1 MNLPSIPVQSTTV
14 SHPRF
19 HDSRTGESASAA
31 EFDRWTISLSAID
44 SFLQGKG
51 REVVEN
57 IAERMCRRAE
67 HQQGTKS
74 FNLSN
79 LKNDFDACGLPVDSS
94 HGRSKE
100 QKVKIVTGLIL
111 RLQTE
116 ANSGIAERPL
126 GQSFCALMK
135 QSESSIAEGM
145 QQLLDEI
152 NGHFVGKPLAM
163 TKPATHDGDG
173 KGDDLASQY
182 SKQPSSSTP
191 TASSAVTPV
200 APPPCDINPDDI
212 IENLDAA
219 ENLIVTSESDPYGF
233 NEKRASQARRHLDE
247 AVAQCEKLHD
257 RVQRN
262 ELLDRHRSMG
272 IRLQELVKHKGEII
286 QRKVEELLNKANTAI
301 DCFSSPPKA
310 NELEEVDKLSEDA
323 RLELKKL
330 SGSNDDTVRTGLLR
344 KYNDLQ
350 IKLEPYKNNVS
361 DSLKKE
367 FDDYWAEYARKSKD
381 LEEQILMC
389 FESEHPRELRL
400 GKMEDLKE
408 FYTESLKIAGKLRL
422 EKFAGKPAYK
432 VECQIFKINIDHMR
446 TQIKVLNKR
455 LGWLKQQEQ
464 HGVKR
469 SGCKQS

>member
-14 SHPRF
+14 SHPQL

-51 REVVEN
+51 REAVEN

-126 GQSFCALMK
+126 GHSFCALMK

-152 NGHFVGKPLAM
+152 NDHFVGKPFAM

-182 SKQPSSSTP
+182 SKQPSSFTP

-200 APPPCDINPDDI
+200 APSPCDINPDDI

-219 ENLIVTSESDPYGF
+219 ENLIVMLESDPYGF
-233 NEKRASQARRHLDE
+233 SEKRASDAKGYLDK
-247 AVAQCEKLHD
+247 AIAQCGKLRD
-257 RVQRN
+257 RALLN
-262 ELLDRHRSMG
+262 ELLDRYRSMG
-272 IRLQELVKHKGEII
+272 TRLQKLAERKGENIWS
-286 QRKVEELLNKANTAI
+286 KVEELFNKANAAI
-301 DCFSSPPKA
+301 DCFSTPPK
-310 NELEEVDKLSEDA
+310 ESEVGEVESQLEEA

-330 SGSNDDTVRTGLLR
+330 SGSSDNPVRTGLLAEF
-344 KYNDLQ
+344 KKLKK
-350 IKLEPYKNNVS
+350 KLEPFKDNVS
-361 DSLKKE
+361 DDLLKKE

-400 GKMEDLKE
+400 GKMEDLRE

-455 LGWLKQQEQ
+455 LGWLKQQQ